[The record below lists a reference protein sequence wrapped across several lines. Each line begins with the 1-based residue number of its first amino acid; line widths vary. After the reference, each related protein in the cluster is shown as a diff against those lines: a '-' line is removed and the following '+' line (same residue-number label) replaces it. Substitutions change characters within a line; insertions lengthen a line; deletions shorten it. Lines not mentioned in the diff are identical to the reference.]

1 MTEEQTLDDVTKQ
14 NLSLLNS
21 GEIERQIQ
29 QLIKDSPIESYE
41 SRRALAEALILSR
54 LQVRQFTQLALEERL
69 TGDMSRAL
77 PGLLGQLNKLC
88 QTLRVVAPKDDEDPA
103 F

>member
-1 MTEEQTLDDVTKQ
+1 MDDVIRH

-21 GEIERQIQ
+21 GEYERQIQ
-29 QLIKDSPIESYE
+29 ELIKDSPIESYE
-41 SRRALAEALILSR
+41 SRRTLAEALILTR
-54 LQVRQFTQLALEERL
+54 LQIRQLTQLALEERL

-77 PGLLGQLNKLC
+77 PGLLGQINKLC
-88 QTLRVVAPKDDEDPA
+88 ATLQVIAPKDDEDPA